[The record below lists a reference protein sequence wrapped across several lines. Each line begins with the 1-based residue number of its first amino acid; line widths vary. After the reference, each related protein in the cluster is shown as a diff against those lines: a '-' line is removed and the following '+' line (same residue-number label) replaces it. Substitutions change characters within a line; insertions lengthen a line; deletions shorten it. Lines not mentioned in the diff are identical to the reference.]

1 MQPIPETLKPIDPAT
16 PSQPTLLAEQVQ
28 QLKER
33 QRGDF
38 VSNLQTVAGIN
49 PDQFAKATHLERL
62 TGIPADVLHKQADKL
77 QMLLQGNKYAGVY
90 DNYARTARA
99 LADGKTAALAQ
110 DDIDNLTR
118 IEHAALRTKFDE
130 QSWADRNVFTPLQRW
145 WESRRQR
152 SQFDLAQDFGEQRK
166 VFDAIDQAE
175 AAGQIP
181 FPSRVERERLGAYG
195 LQYLQGTADERA
207 KMRSQIAG
215 SREAFVKGVAERE
228 QSLNELPIDS
238 GSIRAQELGGG
249 LSGTASAVAEDPA
262 FIWRSGFESAPNML
276 ESLAA
281 GAVAG
286 PAGAGVAG
294 FNSEFG
300 AKRIDV
306 LREAGVDLSK
316 PSEVLRA
323 LQDDG
328 LMADAEKRASL
339 KAAGTTAVD
348 LLSFGLAG
356 KLLAPVSLGGKA
368 LSGTQRELVNLAAQ
382 FPVQGGLEA
391 AGEAAGQFAA
401 DGKVDGGE
409 VLMEGLAGAGMSTF
423 DVLTFGGDR
432 LIGAV
437 RDGLAKARH
446 AKMAAQG
453 LGDMVDSA
461 LSSKLRGRDAETF
474 RKVTEEQL
482 RDSQLESVWI
492 PAEELARLNQ
502 SGMVNLPGLLDEVPG
517 LGEQF
522 AEASARGGSVQIK
535 TSDYLTHFADLH
547 EQLADH
553 VRVKVDGMSVADI
566 SAWEQEQ
573 AAEIEDLANQ
583 MREQVDPVREAATNM
598 VGELMNAGFARQD
611 AEQYAAAH
619 VSVLANLAQRT
630 GRTLEDLQQQ
640 FPLDVRGEAPQ
651 QLQRAKVDDVRLALG
666 RLRAGDIPKPSDM
679 FGKSLVEYLRDAG
692 GVDDTGGELAAL
704 DADEGRVGRNRIG
717 RAGGMS
723 LDDAAMHAWERGYF
737 PSVAREEVGPQ
748 LIVDAVREELAGNP
762 RYSVEQENATLR
774 DQADILQRMQD
785 YLDQQGIDLNT
796 ATDDQVI
803 ERLSQPEGQQYQQD
817 SLPQAAMPRPAGNF
831 EQARAAAKEFQG
843 KELVNTA
850 SGIRASV
857 SRNNLDKMLSKSAVS
872 KSTSAAD
879 QSLAVANL
887 DHLFTNAIHGWSK
900 PDRDGDVNI
909 VAIHRLFAPM
919 ETDQGVRV
927 VKLTVKE
934 FAREDQGNKIYSV
947 EALEIKSPASI
958 WVDSTVQADGLDPT
972 STPYAGPVKTLV
984 ENALERNEKAASG
997 TRTDT
1002 TDSGATDDTAR
1013 RSSGPDETLEEIVR
1027 KLYQSSAPDNGD
1039 SRGFITFT
1047 PKGQGKRKF
1056 KITLTAKRDLSTLI
1070 HELGHFYLEVLGEL
1084 IDADAPPQLKAD
1096 YDAILRWLGVSSVDQ
1111 ISTEQHEQWARGFER
1126 YLAEGKAPNPE
1137 LQGAF
1142 ARFKRWLLAI
1152 YKDLTRLNVELT
1164 DEIRGVMDRLV
1175 ASDEQ
1180 IEAAN
1185 QVNQA
1190 MPLFEDAKKAG
1201 MTDEEYQ
1208 AYVEQVELAG
1218 EEARVSVEQEIIREE
1233 ERRRSKWW
1241 SEELGRIR
1249 KEVAEEVD
1257 LLPEYQVQKALR
1269 KGVMPDGRTVD
1280 LKLQTG
1286 EIRERYGLGVLRKLS
1301 FLHAKDGGMPMDT
1314 VANLFNYGS
1323 GDEMIKA
1330 VLSAPSRSDA
1340 IEVEAQQRMRE
1351 RHGTKASGESAEKA
1365 MTAVHNE
1372 RRADVILKELQALA
1386 KQGNRKQ
1393 VTSQQVLRLAAER
1406 IMQQRRVRDIQ
1417 PFEYQRAE
1425 AKAGRLAFDAA
1436 AKGDLGAAYQ
1446 HKQQQ
1451 LLNFHLYR
1459 QAVKARDTVDSI
1471 VDRMKG
1477 YGKQSKREKLG
1488 KAGQEYLDQIDTL
1501 MEQYEFRTVSLREL
1515 NRRTSFLAWYQ
1526 DQLAAGNEPF
1536 VPEFILQSK
1545 GRTNYR
1551 DLSLEQLQELD
1562 EFAKHID
1569 HLAGLKNKLLANQ
1582 RIKDFGEARDQL
1594 IAAAYANNDRKKAP
1608 PVDRETMSALERL
1621 GDKVDHLSSSLL
1633 KMEQIIEWLDGGDVG
1648 GPWSQVFWQPFV
1660 EAQAH
1665 KDDLNKQFTVRMTE
1679 LVDAFV
1685 KERGDLT
1692 QQVHIK
1698 AIGQPMTKN
1707 GILSVALNMGNAS
1720 NQEKLLKGRNW
1731 DENVLAEITS
1741 HMDKRDWEFVQ
1752 SMWDLVEQLW
1762 PQIEQL
1768 ERDLHGI
1775 PPAKV
1780 DPVPVSNQF
1789 GTYSGGYWPLVY
1801 DTSSAEYAGV
1811 ANNLKDSTGL
1821 FEDGYAKATTPKG
1834 HTKARVD
1841 GFAAPIM
1848 LDVGIVSNHLG
1859 MVIHDLTHRKAIRD
1873 AAKIISDRQIKQA
1886 LNDTLGARVADQ
1898 FNPWLQGVANDMVM
1912 DSRKGIDSWIGLSS
1926 KLRGNL
1932 AIAWLGFSAT
1942 TGLQQILGYSQS
1954 LEYLSQKGGRRYLFK
1969 GLREFVT
1976 HPFQV
1981 IDQVNAMSGE
1991 MRNRQGNLDASMRE
2005 VVRQIAGKRDPLAIV
2020 QRLSMRHIGIIQS
2033 LVDYPTW
2040 LAGYRQALD
2049 AGESTDMAI
2058 QAGDRAVRLSQMAAG
2073 PKDLAAVQRKDGL
2086 MRALTVVYSY
2096 FSLLYNRQV
2105 DLKRSL
2111 QTAKGFDDYLNVMSR
2126 SLFLIAMPALLAPL
2140 VTGNGPDD
2148 DEGWA
2153 EWAALK
2159 IAVYPLMGVP
2169 LLRDAASAIE
2179 SGWGYRGAT
2188 PIGAL
2193 FETVTRTVGTLSSDE
2208 PNAQRIMLN
2217 AIDLAGYTFGLPS
2230 TQAKR
2235 TAKYVW
2241 ALAEGDRPDDDVADF
2256 MRGILFGPP
2265 KE

>member
-1 MQPIPETLKPIDPAT
+1 MQPIPETLKPIDPT
-16 PSQPTLLAEQVQ
+16 VPSQPTLLADQVQ
-28 QLKER
+28 QIKDR

-38 VSNLQTVAGIN
+38 VSNLQTVSAIN

-62 TGIPADVLHKQADKL
+62 TGIPADVLHKQSDKL

-166 VFDAIDQAE
+166 VFDTIDQAE

-181 FPSRVERERLGAYG
+181 YPSRAERERLGAYG
-195 LQYLQGTADERA
+195 LQYLQGTAEERA

-215 SREAFVKGVAERE
+215 SRDAFVEGVAQRE
-228 QSLNELPIDS
+228 QALNELPIDR

-249 LSGTASAVAEDPA
+249 LSGTANAVAEDPA

-409 VLMEGLAGAGMSTF
+409 VLMEGLAGSGMSTF

-492 PAEELARLNQ
+492 PAEELAKLNQ

-583 MREQVDPVREAATNM
+583 MRDQVDPVREAATNM
-598 VGELMNAGFARQD
+598 VGELMNAGFARAD

-630 GRTLEDLQQQ
+630 GRTLDDLQQQ
-640 FPLDVRGEAPQ
+640 FPLDVVGEAPQ
-651 QLQRAKVDDVRLALG
+651 QLQRAPVDDVRLALG
-666 RLRAGDIPKPSDM
+666 RLRAGDIPRPADM
-679 FGKSLVEYLRDAG
+679 FGKSLIEYLRDAG
-692 GVDDTGGELAAL
+692 GVDDIGGELAAL
-704 DADEGRVGRNRIG
+704 DTDQGRVGRNRIG

-723 LDDAAMHAWERGYF
+723 LDDAAMQAWERGYF
-737 PSVAREEVGPQ
+737 PGVPREEVGPQ
-748 LIVDAVREELAGNP
+748 LIIDAVRDELAGTP

-774 DQADILQRMQD
+774 DQADILQRLQD
-785 YLDQQGIDLNT
+785 YIDQQGIDLAT

-803 ERLSQPEGQQYQQD
+803 ERLRQPDGQQYQQAGDQAVGPFGPILTDYKGDAQGAIAKLTELQTGEAVAALSHPEIGDIDLVWGSEGTGQSDGYGLAKLVKYHPEVLGDLQGFID
-817 SLPQAAMPRPAGNF
+817 SLKKDEAGS
-831 EQARAAAKEFQG
+831 G
-843 KELVNTA
+843 KNRVRLRSDN
-850 SGIRASV
+850 GFASV
-857 SRNNLDKMLSKSAVS
+857 RLE
-872 KSTSAAD
+872 
-879 QSLAVANL
+879 
-887 DHLFTNAIHGWSK
+887 W
-900 PDRDGDVNI
+900 DG
-909 VAIHRLFAPM
+909 
-919 ETDQGVRV
+919 
-927 VKLTVKE
+927 
-934 FAREDQGNKIYSV
+934 
-947 EALEIKSPASI
+947 
-958 WVDSTVQADGLDPT
+958 QAKHWLMT
-972 STPYAGPVKTLV
+972 AFEV
-984 ENALERNEKAASG
+984 KAATG

-1013 RSSGPDETLEEIVR
+1013 RSSGPDDIVEQTMR
-1027 KLYQSSAPDNGD
+1027 TFYQSSAPDSGD

-1047 PKGQGKRKF
+1047 PKGQGRRKF

-1096 YDAILRWLGVSSVDQ
+1096 YDAILRWLGVSSIDQ

-1185 QVNQA
+1185 QVVQA

-1218 EEARVSVEQEIIREE
+1218 EDARVSVEQEIIREE
-1233 ERRRSKWW
+1233 ERSRSKWW

-1249 KEVAEEVD
+1249 NEVAEEID

-1269 KGVMPDGRTVD
+1269 KGVMPDGREVD

-1301 FLHAKDGGMPMDT
+1301 FLHAKEGGMPMDM
-1314 VANLFNYGS
+1314 VANLFGYGS
-1323 GDEMIKA
+1323 GDEMVKA
-1330 VLSAPSRSDA
+1330 VLAAPSRSDA
-1340 IEVEAQQRMRE
+1340 IEIEAQQRMRE
-1351 RHGTKASGESAEKA
+1351 RHGTKASGEAAEKA
-1365 MTAVHNE
+1365 MAAVHNE
-1372 RRADVILKELQALA
+1372 RRADVMLKELQALA

-1562 EFAKHID
+1562 EFAKHIN

-1780 DPVPVSNQF
+1780 DPVPVTNQF

-2005 VVRQIAGKRDPLAIV
+2005 VVRQIAGKRDPLAMV

-2049 AGESTDMAI
+2049 AGEATDMAI

-2241 ALAEGDRPDDDVADF
+2241 ALAEGERPDDDVADF